1 MAEYIPEI
9 QQAVLPGGMRLLGVE
24 YDRVPWVSIFFMT
37 KRGSEADPP
46 GKGGVADC
54 AAEFLTLGTQKRSQ
68 LQLAADV
75 EARGAS
81 LSSRSG
87 WDATIVSLEGL
98 AEDFPELMATMAEI
112 VQTPAFPEEEFPLLK
127 ERRRAELAHLL
138 DDPRE
143 LANRRFTRLFFGDAP
158 YGHPLTG
165 DLESLE
171 AIRLEDL
178 QEYYRR
184 EFTPGEST
192 LVIVGMAPFARMAE
206 EAGKLWEGWKGGGPA
221 SAPYTQA
228 PERVCSP
235 GIYLLD
241 RPDLT
246 QSEIRLGHLGLPRS
260 HPDYFPLRLVNYIL
274 GEGGFSSRLMTRIRS
289 DLGATYGIRSAFHF
303 RRAPGPFV
311 ISTFTPAA
319 QTALVVQEIKTV
331 VQEVRGTGI
340 AEQELAEAQ
349 SYYVGHFPLGLETP
363 RHIGS
368 RVVSMDLYN
377 LGWDYLQRYRE
388 RIQEV
393 TLKSA
398 QQAAQKHLQPDSL
411 VALVVGPA
419 DQCSKDLE
427 GLGPLEI
434 IS

>member
-24 YDRVPWVSIFFMT
+24 YDRVPWVSLIFMT
-37 KRGSEADPP
+37 KRGGETDPP

-54 AAEFLTLGTQKRSQ
+54 AAEFLTLGTGKRSQ
-68 LQLAADV
+68 LQLAADI

-87 WDATIVSLEGL
+87 WDASLVSLEGL
-98 AEDFPELMATMAEI
+98 AEDFPGLMATMAEI

-138 DDPRE
+138 DEPRE
-143 LANRRFTRLFFGDAP
+143 LANRRFARLFFGDAP

-171 AIRLEDL
+171 AIGLNDL
-178 QEYYRR
+178 KEFYHR

-192 LVIVGMAPFARMAE
+192 LTIVGMAPFARMVE
-206 EAGKLWEGWKGGGPA
+206 EAGKLWAGWQGGGPA
-221 SAPYTQA
+221 SEPYTQA
-228 PERVCSP
+228 PSRVCSP

-260 HPDYFPLRLVNYIL
+260 HPDYFSLRLVNYIL

-289 DLGATYGIRSAFHF
+289 DLGCTYGIRSAFHF

-319 QTALVVQEIKTV
+319 QTALVVKEIKAV
-331 VQEVRGTGI
+331 VQEVIATGI
-340 AEQELAEAQ
+340 TEQELAEAQ

-393 TLKSA
+393 TLTAA
-398 QQAAQKHLQPDSL
+398 QQAARKHLQPESL

-419 DQCSKDLE
+419 DQCAKDLE

-434 IS
+434 VA

>member
-1 MAEYIPEI
+1 MAGYVPEI
-9 QQAVLPGGMRLLGVE
+9 QQAVLPGGLRFLGVE
-24 YDRVPWVSIFFMT
+24 YDRVPWVSITFMA
-37 KRGSEADPP
+37 KRGGEADPP

-54 AAEFLTLGTQKRSQ
+54 AAEILSLGTGKRSQ
-68 LQLAADV
+68 LQLAADI
-75 EARGAS
+75 EARGAA
-81 LSSRSG
+81 LSARSG
-87 WDATIVSLEGL
+87 WDATLVSLEGL
-98 AEDFPELMATMAEI
+98 AEDFPELMATMGEI
-112 VQTPAFPEEEFPLLK
+112 VQTPAFPAEEFPLLK

-143 LANRRFTRLFFGDAP
+143 VANRRYTRLFFGDAP

-171 AIRLEDL
+171 AIGLNDL
-178 QEYYRR
+178 QEFYRR
-184 EFTPGEST
+184 EFTPAEST
-192 LVIVGMAPFARMAE
+192 LVVVGMASFARMAE
-206 EAGKLWEGWKGGGPA
+206 EAGKVWQGWQGGGPA

-228 PERVCSP
+228 PLQVCAP

-260 HPDYFPLRLVNYIL
+260 HPDYFALRLVNYIL

-289 DLGATYGIRSAFHF
+289 DLGCTYGIRSSFHF

-319 QTALVVQEIKTV
+319 QTALVVKEIKAV
-331 VQEVRGTGI
+331 VQEVKEGAIT
-340 AEQELAEAQ
+340 EQELAEAQ
-349 SYYVGHFPLGLETP
+349 SYYVGHFPLGLETA
-363 RHIGS
+363 RQIGS
-368 RVVSMDLYN
+368 RVVSMDLYD
-377 LGWDYLQRYRE
+377 LGWDYLRQYRE

-393 TLKSA
+393 TLD
-398 QQAAQKHLQPDSL
+398 AARDAARKHLQPDSL

-419 DQCSKDLE
+419 DQCAKDLE
-427 GLGPLEI
+427 ALGPVEI